1 MLERADVPLAP
12 LTTLRL
18 GGPAASLVEVST
30 ADELVSAVQEADA
43 RGSGVLLLGGGSNLV
58 VADSGWPG
66 PAVLM
71 RSRGV
76 AVTVDG
82 DRIGLDV
89 QAGEPWDALV
99 ARSVDEGWA
108 GWECLSGIPGLV
120 GATPVQNVGAYGQE
134 IAETITS
141 VRTWDRTDGV
151 VRELSAAE
159 CDFGYRDSRF
169 KHSERYVVLSVVF
182 SLRRQAGSMP
192 VRYAELARRLGVGQG
207 ASAPLRAVRA
217 AVLELRRG
225 KGMVLDPD
233 DHDTWSAGSFFTN
246 PVLTAA
252 QVETVQAGLAPGTS
266 YPHWPGADGTTK
278 LSAAWLIERAGFTKG
293 QRVGRVAVSGKHTL
307 AITNRGGGTTAE
319 LVALAREIRDGVRDR
334 FGVTL
339 RPEPRLVGVSLD

>member
-18 GGPAASLVEVST
+18 GGPAATLVEVAT
-30 ADELVSAVQEADA
+30 ADELLSAVRAADA
-43 RGSGVLLLGGGSNLV
+43 TGTGVLLLGGGSNLV

-66 PAVLM
+66 SAVLM

-76 AVTVDG
+76 VVTVDG
-82 DRIGLDV
+82 DRVGLDV

-134 IAETITS
+134 IDETITS
-141 VRTWDRTDGV
+141 VRVWDRTDGV
-151 VRELSAAE
+151 QRELATAD
-159 CDFGYRDSRF
+159 CGFGYRDSRF
-169 KHSERYVVLSVVF
+169 KHSDRYVVLSVCF
-182 SLRRQAGSMP
+182 SLRRQAESLP
-192 VRYAELARRLGVGQG
+192 VRYAELARRLGIDQG
-207 ASAPLRAVRA
+207 SCAPLGEVRT

-225 KGMVLDPD
+225 KGMVLDPE

-246 PVLTAA
+246 PILTAA
-252 QVETVQAGLAPGTS
+252 QVDAVQAGLAPGTS
-266 YPHWPGADGTTK
+266 YPHWPGEDGTTK
-278 LSAAWLIERAGFTKG
+278 LSAAWLIERAGFTRG

-307 AITNRGGGTTAE
+307 AITNRGGGTTTE
-319 LVALAREIRDGVRDR
+319 LLALAREIRDGVRDR

-339 RPEPRLVGVSLD
+339 RPEPRLVGVTLD